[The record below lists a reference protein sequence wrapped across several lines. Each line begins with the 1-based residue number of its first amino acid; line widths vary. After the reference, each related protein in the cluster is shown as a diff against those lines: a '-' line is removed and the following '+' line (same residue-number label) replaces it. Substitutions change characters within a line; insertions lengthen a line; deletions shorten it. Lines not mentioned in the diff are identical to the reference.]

1 MNPTEPKTPVQLK
14 LVEDSF
20 NQIQQ
25 LVHAQMKGAALK
37 MVKSLFDEEVERVC
51 GRPFSHKGTEL
62 AHRAGSDPGSV
73 LLNGQRVKIK
83 KPRIKSKGVEVPLE
97 SYQALNDY
105 DLLCER
111 TMKFMLSG
119 VSTRNYDPL
128 LDELSGGLG
137 LKKSSVSKAF
147 VKGSREDLDFINGRD
162 LKTEDIFCIMID
174 GVYVAGRAVIAALGI
189 NSKGKKIILGL
200 REGNTEDSDIVK
212 DLLQSFIERGLSKDS
227 QILFVIDGAK
237 ALKSGIRKC
246 FGHHHLIQRCIIHKE
261 RNIKKYLPEQYHAE
275 FKRRWRLIHGLVEYE
290 EAIIEYK
297 KLFNWLSSINHEAAK
312 SLDEAELETL
322 TVVKIKAPALL
333 RKTLCS
339 TNPIESVFSSARRMM
354 KRVKNWKGV
363 DQVSRWSAST
373 LRESEKKFR
382 TIRGFKEIELV
393 KINMKNLNL
402 DSKTGVA

>member
-1 MNPTEPKTPVQLK
+1 
-14 LVEDSF
+14 
-20 NQIQQ
+20 
-25 LVHAQMKGAALK
+25 
-37 MVKSLFDEEVERVC
+37 
-51 GRPFSHKGTEL
+51 
-62 AHRAGSDPGSV
+62 
-73 LLNGQRVKIK
+73 
-83 KPRIKSKGVEVPLE
+83 
-97 SYQALNDY
+97 
-105 DLLCER
+105 
-111 TMKFMLSG
+111 
-119 VSTRNYDPL
+119 
-128 LDELSGGLG
+128 
-137 LKKSSVSKAF
+137 
-147 VKGSREDLDFINGRD
+147 
-162 LKTEDIFCIMID
+162 
-174 GVYVAGRAVIAALGI
+174 
-189 NSKGKKIILGL
+189 
-200 REGNTEDSDIVK
+200 
-212 DLLQSFIERGLSKDS
+212 
-227 QILFVIDGAK
+227 VIDGAK